1 MTTSTTRVVI
11 RHLSG
16 SKVNQI
22 EQFDLDGLQ
31 EISFG
36 REPGNKVAYDFQRD
50 DEVSRRHAVI
60 RIKSDKDLYFRIAD
74 LNSSNGTF
82 LNGERIAAEVELL
95 PDDVIELGEGGPK
108 FSFDVQPRPANMP
121 ARTRSMTALGAIDAA
136 ATRVVAA
143 ATQSAATVE
152 YSAVSNTQQ
161 RTAVAPLADKSA
173 AGAKVPV
180 GKLTIQRMLFEE
192 RRSVGK
198 IWGAALAVV
207 LVVAAVGGVL
217 IYRHGQNVASALQQ
231 QVAEQA
237 DVNKTFRSDTQ
248 GVLAKQAGLTSADI
262 KRLGDSTVY
271 IDNVWQLYDWSTN
284 RPLYQKMTRIDGVWM
299 PAYVRLDDGTLV
311 RWLTLEQNK
320 DDVYK
325 AVGKRQSGSGFVVGE
340 QGFILTNKH
349 VAAGWASR
357 YEDFRAFDWSDGVV
371 YNLGDRLRN
380 RTTQRVNTINS
391 LTGWVPESGG
401 YVFEAS
407 NPRLISDGQ
416 RKFFGR
422 NEVLT
427 VQFPGTRIDFNA
439 NLLRTS
445 IDADIAEIKID
456 TPQPLSKLALA
467 EDGNVSIGDKITL
480 LGYPDVSQ
488 STIAVQ
494 QSNEGGVI
502 RNRSVYIPEPTV
514 TQGIVSKMP
523 TRGNKRDEGGVTTF
537 GTIGDM
543 YQLDIF
549 AGPGSSGGPVLN
561 SAGQVIALL
570 SLGSASAEHVS
581 FAVPVSYV
589 RELLQPQRNAS
600 P

>member
-1 MTTSTTRVVI
+1 MATSPTRIVI

-16 SKVNQI
+16 SKINQI

-31 EISFG
+31 EITFG
-36 REPGNKVAYDFQRD
+36 RDPANKVVYDLQRD
-50 DEVSRRHAVI
+50 DEVSRKHAVI
-60 RIKSDKDLYFRIAD
+60 RVKIDKELYFRIAD

-95 PDDVIELGEGGPK
+95 PDDVVELGSGGPK
-108 FSFDVQPRPANMP
+108 FTFDVQPRPANLP
-121 ARTRSMTALGAIDAA
+121 ARTRAMGAIEAA
-136 ATRVVAA
+136 ATRIVA
-143 ATQSAATVE
+143 ATQGGATVE
-152 YSAVSNTQQ
+152 HAAAANTAQ
-161 RTAVAPLADKSA
+161 RTMATDKSTL
-173 AGAKVPV
+173 AKVPV

-192 RRSVGK
+192 RRSARTV
-198 IWGAALAVV
+198 WGSALAVV
-207 LVVAAVGGVL
+207 LVVAAIGGFL
-217 IYRHGQNVASALQQ
+217 IYRHGQNVAGELEK
-231 QVAEQA
+231 QVAAQA
-237 DVNKTFRSDTQ
+237 ANTESVRSEAATAI
-248 GVLAKQAGLTSADI
+248 AKQAGLSSADI
-262 KRLGDSTVY
+262 KRLGDATVY
-271 IDNVWQLYDWSTN
+271 IDNIWQLYDWQSN
-284 RPLYQKMTRIDGVWM
+284 RPLYQKMARIDGNWL
-299 PAYVRLDDGTLV
+299 PCYVRMDDNSIV

-325 AVGKRQSGSGFVVGE
+325 TIGKRQSGSGFVVGD

-357 YEDFRAFDWSDGVV
+357 YEDFRIYDWTDGAV
-371 YNLGDRLRN
+371 YNLGDRPRN
-380 RTTQRVNTINS
+380 RTVQRVSNINS
-391 LTGWVPESGG
+391 LASWVPESGG
-401 YVFEAS
+401 YIFEATL
-407 NPRLISDGQ
+407 PRLISDSP

-422 NEVLT
+422 NEVLS

-456 TPQPLSKLALA
+456 TPQALSKLELA
-467 EDGNVSIGDKITL
+467 DDNSVSIGDKIIL

-488 STIAVQ
+488 GTIAVQ

-502 RNRSVYIPEPTV
+502 RNRTVYIPEPTV

-523 TRGNKRDEGGVTTF
+523 TKKEKKDEGGVTTY

-543 YQLDIF
+543 YQLDVF

-561 SAGQVIALL
+561 SAGKVIALL

>member
-1 MTTSTTRVVI
+1 MTTSATRIVI
-11 RHLSG
+11 RHLGG
-16 SKVNQI
+16 SKINQI
-22 EQFDLDGLQ
+22 EQFDLDGLE
-31 EISFG
+31 EITFG
-36 REPGNKVAYDFQRD
+36 RDPSCKVAYDLQRD

-60 RIKSDKDLYFRIAD
+60 RIKTDKEVYFRIAD

-95 PDDVIELGEGGPK
+95 PDDVVELGSGGPK
-108 FSFDVQPRPANMP
+108 FTFDVQPRPANLP
-121 ARTRSMTALGAIDAA
+121 SRTRTMGAVEAA

-143 ATQSAATVE
+143 AASQTAATAE
-152 YSAVSNTQQ
+152 RAAADTRQ
-161 RTAVAPLADKSA
+161 RTAVVDKSA
-173 AGAKVPV
+173 QGKVPV

-198 IWGAALAVV
+198 IWGAALAAV
-207 LVVAAVGGVL
+207 LVVAVVGGVL
-217 IYRHGQNVASALQQ
+217 VYRHGQNVAGQLEK

-237 DVNKTFRSDTQ
+237 DINKTFRTDANNA
-248 GVLAKQAGLTSADI
+248 LAKQAGLSSADI
-262 KRLGDSTVY
+262 KRLGDATVY
-271 IDNVWQLYDWSTN
+271 IDNVWQLYDWQTN
-284 RPLYQKMTRIDGVWM
+284 RPLYQKMVRIDGSWM
-299 PAYVRLDDGTLV
+299 PCYVRLDDGTIV

-325 AVGKRQSGSGFVVGE
+325 TVGKRQSGSGFVVGD

-357 YEDFRAFDWSDGVV
+357 YEDFRIYDWIDGVI
-371 YNLGDRLRN
+371 YNLGDRPRN
-380 RTTQRVNTINS
+380 HSTQRVNNVGS

-401 YVFEAS
+401 HIFEAS
-407 NPRLISDGQ
+407 NPRLISDGP

-439 NLLRTS
+439 SLLRTS
-445 IDADIAEIKID
+445 IDADIAEVKID
-456 TPQPLSKLALA
+456 TPQALSKLTLA
-467 EDGNVSIGDKITL
+467 DDNTVSIGDKITL

-494 QSNEGGVI
+494 QSNEGGII
-502 RNRSVYIPEPTV
+502 RNRSIYIPEPTV

-523 TRGNKRDEGGVTTF
+523 TKNNKKDEGGVATY

-561 SAGQVIALL
+561 ASGQVIALL

>member
-1 MTTSTTRVVI
+1 MTTPATRITI

-16 SKVNQI
+16 SKANQI
-22 EQFDLDGLQ
+22 EQFDLEGLQ
-31 EISFG
+31 EITFG
-36 REPGNKVAYDFQRD
+36 RDPTNKVAYDFARD
-50 DEVSRRHAVI
+50 DAVSRRHAVI
-60 RIKSDKDLYFRIAD
+60 RIKNDKDVYFRIAD

-95 PDDVIELGEGGPK
+95 PDDVVELGSGGPK

-121 ARTRSMTALGAIDAA
+121 ARTRSMTAIGAIEAA

-143 ATQSAATVE
+143 ATQTSPALQEAAADTK
-152 YSAVSNTQQ
+152 Q
-161 RTAVAPLADKSA
+161 RTAVTADASSQP
-173 AGAKVPV
+173 KVAV
-180 GKLTIQRMLFEE
+180 GKQTIQRMLFEE
-192 RRSVGK
+192 RRSATK
-198 IWGAALAVV
+198 IWGAAIAAV
-207 LVVAAVGGVL
+207 LVLALIGGFL
-217 IYRHGQNVASALQQ
+217 IYRHGQHVAGVLEK

-237 DVNKTFRSDTQ
+237 DLNKSFRADATTALS
-248 GVLAKQAGLTSADI
+248 KQAGLSSADI
-262 KRLGDSTVY
+262 KRLGDATVY
-271 IDNVWQLYDWSTN
+271 IDNVWQIYDWQTN
-284 RPLYQKMTRIDGVWM
+284 RPVYQRMVRIDGEWL
-299 PAYVRLDDGTLV
+299 PCYVRMDDNRLV

-320 DDVYK
+320 DDAYK
-325 AVGKRQSGSGFVVGE
+325 TVGKRQSGSGFVVGE

-357 YEDFRAFDWSDGVV
+357 YEDFRIFDWRDGAV
-371 YNLGDRLRN
+371 YQLGGKLRDRN
-380 RTTQRVNTINS
+380 IQQVNNVTA

-401 YVFEAS
+401 FIFEAG
-407 NPRLISDGQ
+407 NPRLISDSA
-416 RKFFGR
+416 RKLYGR

-427 VQFPGTRIDFNA
+427 VQFPGTRIEFNA
-439 NLLRTS
+439 TLLRTS
-445 IDADIAEIKID
+445 IDADIAEVKID
-456 TPQPLSKLALA
+456 TPQPLSKLPLA
-467 EDGNVSIGDKITL
+467 DDGTVSIGDKITL

-502 RNRSVYIPEPTV
+502 RNRSIYIPEPTV

-523 TRGNKRDEGGVTTF
+523 TKKDKRDDNGVTTF

-561 SAGQVIALL
+561 ASGQVIALL

>member
-1 MTTSTTRVVI
+1 MATSPTRIVI

-16 SKVNQI
+16 SKINQI

-31 EISFG
+31 EITFG
-36 REPGNKVAYDFQRD
+36 RDPTNKVVYDFQRD
-50 DEVSRRHAVI
+50 DEVSRKHAVI
-60 RIKSDKDLYFRIAD
+60 RVKTDKELYFRIAD

-95 PDDVIELGEGGPK
+95 PDDIVELGSGGPK
-108 FSFDVQPRPANMP
+108 FTFDVQPRPANLP
-121 ARTRSMTALGAIDAA
+121 ARTRAMGAIEAA
-136 ATRVVAA
+136 ATRIVA
-143 ATQSAATVE
+143 ATQGGATVE
-152 YSAVSNTQQ
+152 HAAAANTAQ
-161 RTAVAPLADKSA
+161 RTMSTDKSA
-173 AGAKVPV
+173 LAKVPV

-192 RRSVGK
+192 RRSARTV
-198 IWGAALAVV
+198 WGAALAVV
-207 LVVAAVGGVL
+207 LVAAAGGGFL
-217 IYRHGQNVASALQQ
+217 IYRHGQNVAGELEK
-231 QVAEQA
+231 QVAAQA
-237 DVNKTFRSDTQ
+237 ANTESVRSEAKTAI
-248 GVLAKQAGLTSADI
+248 AKQAGLSSEVI
-262 KRLGDSTVY
+262 KQLGDATVY
-271 IDNVWQLYDWSTN
+271 IDNIWQLYDWQSN
-284 RPLYQKMTRIDGVWM
+284 RPLYQKMVRIDGNWL
-299 PAYVRLDDGTLV
+299 PCYVRLDDNSIV

-325 AVGKRQSGSGFVVGE
+325 TIGKRQSGSGFVVGD

-357 YEDFRAFDWSDGVV
+357 YEDFRIYDWTDGAV
-371 YNLGDRLRN
+371 YNLGDRPRN
-380 RTTQRVNTINS
+380 RTIQRVSNINS
-391 LTGWVPESGG
+391 LSSWVPESGG
-401 YVFEAS
+401 YVFEATL
-407 NPRLISDGQ
+407 PRLISDSP

-422 NEVLT
+422 NEALT

-439 NLLRTS
+439 SLLRTS
-445 IDADIAEIKID
+445 IDADIAEIKIE
-456 TPQPLSKLALA
+456 TPQPLTKLELA
-467 EDGNVSIGDKITL
+467 DDSSVSLGDKIIL

-488 STIAVQ
+488 GTIAVQ
-494 QSNEGGVI
+494 QSNEAGVI
-502 RNRSVYIPEPTV
+502 RNRTVYIPEPTV

-523 TRGNKRDEGGVTTF
+523 TKKEKKDEGGVTTY

-543 YQLDIF
+543 YQLDVF

-561 SAGQVIALL
+561 AAGKVIALL

>member
-1 MTTSTTRVVI
+1 MTTPATRITI

-16 SKVNQI
+16 SKANQI
-22 EQFDLDGLQ
+22 EQFDLEGLQ
-31 EISFG
+31 EITFG
-36 REPGNKVAYDFQRD
+36 RDPSNKVVYDFQRD
-50 DEVSRRHAVI
+50 DAVSRRHAVI
-60 RIKSDKDLYFRIAD
+60 RIKTDKDVYFRIAD

-95 PDDVIELGEGGPK
+95 PDDVVELGSSGPK

-121 ARTRSMTALGAIDAA
+121 ARTRSMTAIGAIEAA

-143 ATQSAATVE
+143 ATQTSPAMQEAAADTK
-152 YSAVSNTQQ
+152 Q
-161 RTAVAPLADKSA
+161 RTAVTADASSQP
-173 AGAKVPV
+173 KVAV
-180 GKLTIQRMLFEE
+180 GKQTIQRMLFEE
-192 RRSVGK
+192 RRSATK
-198 IWGAALAVV
+198 IWGAAIAAMLVLAVI
-207 LVVAAVGGVL
+207 GGVL
-217 IYRHGQNVASALQQ
+217 IYRHGQNVAGELEK

-237 DVNKTFRSDTQ
+237 DLNKSFRADATTALS
-248 GVLAKQAGLTSADI
+248 KQAGLSSADI
-262 KRLGDSTVY
+262 KRLGDATVY
-271 IDNVWQLYDWSTN
+271 IDNVWQLYDWQTN
-284 RPLYQKMTRIDGVWM
+284 RPVYQRMVKIDGDWL
-299 PAYVRLDDGTLV
+299 PCYVRMDDNRLV

-320 DDVYK
+320 DDAYK
-325 AVGKRQSGSGFVVGE
+325 TVGKRQSGSGFVVGE

-357 YEDFRAFDWSDGVV
+357 YEDFRIFDWHDGAV
-371 YNLGDRLRN
+371 YQLGGRLRD
-380 RTTQRVNTINS
+380 RTVQQVNNVTA

-401 YVFEAS
+401 FIFEAG
-407 NPRLISDGQ
+407 NPRLISDNA
-416 RKFFGR
+416 RKLYGR

-427 VQFPGTRIDFNA
+427 VQFPGTRIEFNA
-439 NLLRTS
+439 TLLRTS
-445 IDADIAEIKID
+445 IDADIAEVKID
-456 TPQPLSKLALA
+456 TPQPLSKLPLA
-467 EDGNVSIGDKITL
+467 EDGTVSIGDKITL

-502 RNRSVYIPEPTV
+502 RNRSIYIPEPTV

-523 TRGNKRDEGGVTTF
+523 TKKDKRDDNGVTTF

-561 SAGQVIALL
+561 ASGQVIALL

-589 RELLQPQRNAS
+589 RELLQPQRNAT

>member
-1 MTTSTTRVVI
+1 MTTSATRIVI

-16 SKVNQI
+16 SKANQI

-31 EISFG
+31 ELTFG
-36 REPGNKVAYDFQRD
+36 RDPGNKVAYDLQRD
-50 DEVSRRHAVI
+50 DAVSRRHAAI
-60 RIKSDKDLYFRIAD
+60 RIRNDKDLYFRIAD

-95 PDDVIELGEGGPK
+95 PEDVVELGEGGPK
-108 FSFDVQPRPANMP
+108 FTFDVQPRPANMP

-143 ATQSAATVE
+143 STQATATVE
-152 YSAVSNTQQ
+152 HAAVSDTKQ
-161 RTAVAPLADKSA
+161 RAAPTPAATAAL
-173 AGAKVPV
+173 AKVPV
-180 GKLTIQRMLFEE
+180 GRLTIQRMLFEE
-192 RRSVGK
+192 RRNVGR
-198 IWGAALAVV
+198 IWGAALAAV
-207 LVVAAVGGVL
+207 LVVAGAGGL
-217 IYRHGQNVASALQQ
+217 WIFRHGQNVAGELQKQVVAQAANTESVKSEAASAL
-231 QVAEQA
+231 A
-237 DVNKTFRSDTQ
+237 R
-248 GVLAKQAGLTSADI
+248 QAGLTSTDI
-262 KRLGDSTVY
+262 KRLGDATVY
-271 IDNVWQLYDWSTN
+271 VDNVWQLYDWSTN
-284 RPLYQKMTRIDGVWM
+284 RPLYQKMAKFDGNWL
-299 PAYVRLDDGTLV
+299 PAYVRMDDGTIV

-320 DDVYK
+320 DDIYK
-325 AVGKRQSGSGFVVGE
+325 AVGKRQSGSGFVVGD

-357 YEDFRAFDWSDGVV
+357 YEDFRIYDWRDGVV
-371 YNLGDRLRN
+371 YNLDERRN
-380 RTTQRVNTINS
+380 RVTQRVNDVHS

-407 NPRLISDGQ
+407 YPRLISDGQ
-416 RKFFGR
+416 RRFFGR

-427 VQFPGTRIDFNA
+427 VQFPGTRIEFNA

-445 IDADIAEIKID
+445 IDADIAEVKID
-456 TPQPLSKLALA
+456 TPQPLSKLDLA
-467 EDGNVSIGDKITL
+467 DDNSVSIGDKIIL

-488 STIAVQ
+488 GTIAVQ
-494 QSNEGGVI
+494 QSNEGGII
-502 RNRSVYIPEPTV
+502 RNKVVNIPEPTV

-523 TRGNKRDEGGVTTF
+523 TRKDKRDDGGVTTY

-549 AGPGSSGGPVLN
+549 AGPGDSGGPILN
-561 SAGQVIALL
+561 TSGKVIALL

-589 RELLQPQRNAS
+589 RELLQPQRSNAS

>member
-1 MTTSTTRVVI
+1 MATPATRIVI

-22 EQFDLDGLQ
+22 EQFDLEGLQ
-31 EISFG
+31 EITFG
-36 REPGNKVAYDFQRD
+36 REPGNKIVYDFERD

-60 RIKSDKDLYFRIAD
+60 RIKTDQDLYFRIAD

-95 PDDVIELGEGGPK
+95 PDDVVELGAGGPK
-108 FSFDVQPRPANMP
+108 FTFDVQPRPVNMP
-121 ARTRSMTALGAIDAA
+121 ARTRSMTAIDGIDAA

-143 ATQSAATVE
+143 SAQTVATAEHAAASDTR
-152 YSAVSNTQQ
+152 Q
-161 RTAVAPLADKSA
+161 RTALTDPSTAPKVA
-173 AGAKVPV
+173 V
-180 GKLTIQRMLFEE
+180 GKATIQRMLFEE
-192 RRSVGK
+192 RRSAGK
-198 IWGAALAVV
+198 IWGAALAAV

-217 IYRHGQNVASALQQ
+217 IYRHGQNVASQLEN
-231 QVAEQA
+231 QVATQA
-237 DVNKTFRSDTQ
+237 ANTESVRTEAATA
-248 GVLAKQAGLTSADI
+248 LAKQAGLSSADI
-262 KRLGDSTVY
+262 RRLGDATVY
-271 IDNVWQLYDWSTN
+271 IDNIWQLYDWSTN
-284 RPLYQKMTRIDGVWM
+284 RPLYQKMAKIDGTWL
-299 PAYVRLDDGTLV
+299 PCYVRMDDNSIV
-311 RWLTLEQNK
+311 RWLTLEQNR
-320 DDVYK
+320 DDIYK
-325 AVGKRQSGSGFVVGE
+325 TVGKRQSGSGFVVGE

-357 YEDFRAFDWSDGVV
+357 YDDFRIHDWSDGVI
-371 YNLGDRLRN
+371 YDLGDRPRYHK
-380 RTTQRVNTINS
+380 TQRVSDVNS

-407 NPRLISDGQ
+407 NPRLISDNQ

-422 NEVLT
+422 NETLT
-427 VQFPGTRIDFNA
+427 VQFPGTRIEFNA

-445 IDADIAEIKID
+445 IDADIAEVKID
-456 TPQPLSKLALA
+456 TPQALSKLELA
-467 EDGNVSIGDKITL
+467 DDNSVSIGDKIIL
-480 LGYPDVSQ
+480 LGYPAVSQ

-502 RNRSVYIPEPTV
+502 RDRAIKIPEPTV

-523 TRGNKRDEGGVTTF
+523 TRKDKRDEGGITTY

-549 AGPGSSGGPVLN
+549 AGPGDSGGPVLN
-561 SAGQVIALL
+561 SSGKVIALL